1 MDEETTGRRRRRL
14 ALAALLVVTGVL
26 HFVVPDPY
34 VKIIPR
40 LLPRNWDL
48 PLVYGSGVAELAAA
62 VLLVKRRQG
71 WWVVALLVAVFP
83 ANIQMALDDPN
94 ALTIGR
100 LPLQAPMIW
109 AALPTP
115 TSRPARRPRP

>member
-1 MDEETTGRRRRRL
+1 MDEETKGRRRGRI
-14 ALAALLVVTGVL
+14 ALAGLLIVTGIL
-26 HFVVPDPY
+26 HFVAPDPY

-40 LLPRNWDL
+40 VLPKDWAL

-62 VLLVKRRQG
+62 ALLLKRRQG

-109 AALPTP
+109 AALPS
-115 TSRPARRPRP
+115 SRPGKRPRP